1 MSRFSLLLATRNRD
15 KVVEIRQVLAG
26 LDVEVISAIE
36 RDDLPEIEE
45 DRDTL
50 EGNASK
56 KALVCS
62 RIAQMASLADDTG
75 LEVDALNG
83 KPGVFSSR
91 FAGENAT
98 YDDNVNKLL
107 HEMAAVPST
116 MRGARFRCVMALA
129 IDGRVETVEGVC
141 EGEILFARR
150 GEGGFGYD
158 PVFYLPALDKTFAE
172 LSIEEKNRISHRG
185 IALRKAVELIR
196 AHL

>member
-1 MSRFSLLLATRNRD
+1 
-15 KVVEIRQVLAG
+15 
-26 LDVEVISAIE
+26 
-36 RDDLPEIEE
+36 
-45 DRDTL
+45 
-50 EGNASK
+50 
-56 KALVCS
+56 
-62 RIAQMASLADDTG
+62 
-75 LEVDALNG
+75 
-83 KPGVFSSR
+83 VFSSR

-141 EGEILFARR
+141 EGGNPICPPRR
-150 GEGGFGYD
+150 GRFGSIRFSIYRHWTR
-158 PVFYLPALDKTFAE
+158 PLPK